1 MSADTVPFPTAVGPA
16 RTVRRAGPD
25 RVDGEA
31 GSAAPSGACGVG
43 SDGCAEMSA
52 KPLDEGR
59 GLVGAEA
66 ADTTCL
72 GDPDLLHDRPSL
84 HLTHAGQR
92 LQQRDDLELADH
104 VVRLAALDDLL
115 QGALGV
121 LEPVLHLGA
130 DPPGLRGLLERRCTL
145 FWGQGWKCHASHL
158 LVVRR
163 MGPHSRPGAPTRSP
177 NRVNHP
183 GDLRRRTEPTPR
195 T

>member
-16 RTVRRAGPD
+16 RTVRRGAGD
-25 RVDGEA
+25 D
-31 GSAAPSGACGVG
+31 SASPSADDADG

-59 GLVGAEA
+59 GLVGTEA

-72 GDPDLLHDRPSL
+72 GDPDLLHDRASL

-92 LQQRDDLELADH
+92 LEQRDDLELADH
-104 VVRLAALDDLL
+104 VVRLPALDDLL
-115 QGALGV
+115 QRTLRV
-121 LEPVLHLGA
+121 LQPVLHLGA
-130 DPPGLRGLLERRCTL
+130 DPAGLGSLLERRRAL
-145 FWGQGWKCHASHL
+145 FWGQGWKCHSCHL

-163 MGPHSRPGAPTRSP
+163 MGPLCRTTPHAATGRTPA
-177 NRVNHP
+177 
-183 GDLRRRTEPTPR
+183 DLRRRTSGTPR

>member
-16 RTVRRAGPD
+16 RTVRRAGPGTTGGD
-25 RVDGEA
+25 A
-31 GSAAPSGACGVG
+31 GSVVSPAGTDGVG

-59 GLVGAEA
+59 GLVGTEA

-84 HLTHAGQR
+84 HLTHAGQG
-92 LQQRDDLELADH
+92 LQQRDHLELADH
-104 VVRLAALDDLL
+104 VVRLPTLDDLL

-130 DPPGLRGLLERRCTL
+130 HASGLCGLLERRRAL

-163 MGPHSRPGAPTRSP
+163 MGPLRRPGVP
-177 NRVNHP
+177 
-183 GDLRRRTEPTPR
+183 RRGALIG
-195 T
+195 